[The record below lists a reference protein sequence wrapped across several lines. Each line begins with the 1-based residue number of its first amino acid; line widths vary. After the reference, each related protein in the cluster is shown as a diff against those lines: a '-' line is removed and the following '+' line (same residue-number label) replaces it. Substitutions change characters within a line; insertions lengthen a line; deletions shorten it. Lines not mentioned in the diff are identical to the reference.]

1 MFRAKEQG
9 RNTYQFFTREMNERA
24 RERLRIDTALRR
36 AMERKEF
43 LLHYQPRVDL
53 KSGAICGVEALL
65 RWQHPEKGTV
75 PPAEFI
81 PVLEDS
87 GLIVPIGEWVMREVC
102 GQIRA
107 WQKEAISVPPVAINL
122 SARQFQQKEL
132 ESTVRRI
139 LRETGIDP
147 ALLEFELTES
157 LLMKE
162 PETAARTLRGLKESG
177 VKISVDDF
185 GTGYSS
191 LAYLRRFPIDAL
203 KIDRAFI
210 RDVTTNPEDA
220 AITLAIIGLAHSLK
234 LNVVAEGVET
244 EGQVSFL
251 SRHDCEEVQG
261 FFFSEPVTASECGA
275 MLRDSRRLGRH
286 RGLPTK

>member
-1 MFRAKEQG
+1 
-9 RNTYQFFTREMNERA
+9 
-24 RERLRIDTALRR
+24 
-36 AMERKEF
+36 
-43 LLHYQPRVDL
+43 
-53 KSGAICGVEALL
+53 
-65 RWQHPEKGTV
+65 
-75 PPAEFI
+75 
-81 PVLEDS
+81 
-87 GLIVPIGEWVMREVC
+87 
-102 GQIRA
+102 
-107 WQKEAISVPPVAINL
+107 
-122 SARQFQQKEL
+122 
-132 ESTVRRI
+132 
-139 LRETGIDP
+139 
-147 ALLEFELTES
+147 
-157 LLMKE
+157 MKE

-177 VKISVDDF
+177 VRISVDDF

-275 MLRDSRRLGRH
+275 MLREPPRLGRH
-286 RGLPTK
+286 RELPEQVPAVLLLDDCEQDLTLLERILRSDGFPVLKTTDPKEAFELLASRPVAIVIADQSMPHLTGVEFLAHVRKLYPDVIRVIATNLQDPHAVVEAVNEAGVQKYLAKDWEAERVRSEVRDAYRRLRRGPESGARSPTK